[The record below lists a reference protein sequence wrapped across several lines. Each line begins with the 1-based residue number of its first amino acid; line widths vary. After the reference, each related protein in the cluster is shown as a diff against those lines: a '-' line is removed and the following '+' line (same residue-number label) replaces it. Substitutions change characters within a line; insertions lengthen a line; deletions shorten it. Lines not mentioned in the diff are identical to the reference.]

1 MDWYLIGIVAAL
13 LTTFGFVPQI
23 IKMHRTKSAKD
34 VSFTTL
40 LQFSAGAILWTL
52 YGIHLGDNIIIAANS
67 ITFVTV
73 VCAIVMYYH
82 FNRK

>member
-1 MDWYLIGIVAAL
+1 MEWYLIGIVAAL
-13 LTTFGFVPQI
+13 LTTFGFIPQI

-34 VSFTTL
+34 VSLTTL

-52 YGIHLGDNIIIAANS
+52 YGIHLEDTIIIAANT

-73 VCAIVMYYH
+73 VYAIAMYYQ

>member
-1 MDWYLIGIVAAL
+1 MEWYLIGIVAAL

-23 IKMHRTKSAKD
+23 IKMRRTKSAED
-34 VSFTTL
+34 VSLTTL

-52 YGIHLGDNIIIAANS
+52 YGIHLEDTIIIAANS

-73 VCAIVMYYH
+73 VFAIAMYYH

>member
-1 MDWYLIGIVAAL
+1 MEWYLIGIVAAL
-13 LTTFGFVPQI
+13 FTTFGFIPQI
-23 IKMHRTKSAKD
+23 IKMHRTKSATD
-34 VSFTTL
+34 VSLTTL

-52 YGIHLGDNIIIAANS
+52 YGIHLEDTIIIAANT

-73 VCAIVMYYH
+73 VYAIAMYYH

>member
-1 MDWYLIGIVAAL
+1 MEWYLIGIIAAL
-13 LTTFGFVPQI
+13 LTTFGFIPQI

-34 VSFTTL
+34 VSLTTL
-40 LQFSAGAILWTL
+40 LQFSAGTILWTL
-52 YGIHLGDNIIIAANS
+52 YGIHLEDTIIIAANS

-73 VCAIVMYYH
+73 VCAIAIYYH

>member
-1 MDWYLIGIVAAL
+1 MEWYLIGIVAAL

-34 VSFTTL
+34 VSLTTL

-52 YGIHLGDNIIIAANS
+52 YGIHLEDTIIIAANTV
-67 ITFVTV
+67 TFVTV
-73 VCAIVMYYH
+73 VCAIAMYCY

>member
-1 MDWYLIGIVAAL
+1 MEWHLIGIIAAL

-34 VSFTTL
+34 VSLTTL
-40 LQFSAGAILWTL
+40 LQFSAGAVLWTL
-52 YGIHLGDNIIIAANS
+52 YGIHLEDTIIIAANS

-73 VCAIVMYYH
+73 VFAIAMYYH

>member
-1 MDWYLIGIVAAL
+1 MEWYLIGIIAAL

-52 YGIHLGDNIIIAANS
+52 YGIHLENNIIIAANS

-73 VCAIVMYYH
+73 VYAIVIYYH

>member
-1 MDWYLIGIVAAL
+1 MEWYLIGIIAAL

-34 VSFTTL
+34 VSLTTL
-40 LQFSAGAILWTL
+40 LQFGVGAILWTL
-52 YGIHLGDNIIIAANS
+52 YGIHLEDTIIIAANS

-73 VCAIVMYYH
+73 VCAIAIYYY

>member
-1 MDWYLIGIVAAL
+1 MEWYLIGSTAAF

-40 LQFSAGAILWTL
+40 LQFSAGAVLWTL
-52 YGIHLGDNIIIAANS
+52 YGIHLEDTIIIAANS

-73 VCAIVMYYH
+73 VCAIAIYYH